1 MSSVSIPPEPKVLS
15 DNPTDGVTALAFLS
29 PSLLASTSWDGTLRI
44 HNVADQTLQ
53 CAQTVTEAGPL
64 LSMAVHGNY
73 SHQND
78 RPEETS
84 TLATV
89 PPIYVGGLD
98 GSIRRFDAHAAG
110 SRLANGNDD
119 NNSQKN
125 PCLLSRHHK
134 AAVSCLQWIP
144 HAQGAWLV
152 SAGWDGFLYLWDPT
166 AIADTE
172 VAKLPP
178 PLATLSLPGKA
189 FSMDVHTS
197 ESRTLSRI
205 VVACAG
211 RRVCVVQVTTSTGTE
226 GSHETHTAPG
236 LLPQVELVLDREST
250 LKYQTRCVRFL
261 QDGVGIAL
269 ASIEGRVAIE
279 YFEELDIPAEGK
291 KAYTFK
297 CHRDG
302 DMVYPVNCLAFH
314 PVHGTFATGGCDG
327 TVGTYVGGI
336 QVAAAVV
343 CVETVCSRVGFL
355 FFFVFTRRTTVTWDG
370 SNKKKLVALPKFPT
384 SIAALAFSPDG
395 SQLAIASSYTFE
407 DGEREHPRDEIY
419 IRAVL
424 DSEVLPKRK
433 Q

>member
-98 GSIRRFDAHAAG
+98 GSIRRFAAHAAG

-211 RRVCVVQVTTSTGTE
+211 RRVCVVQVTTNTGTE

-327 TVGTYVGGI
+327 TV
-336 QVAAAVV
+336 
-343 CVETVCSRVGFL
+343 
-355 FFFVFTRRTTVTWDG
+355 VTWDG

>member
-1 MSSVSIPPEPKVLS
+1 
-15 DNPTDGVTALAFLS
+15 
-29 PSLLASTSWDGTLRI
+29 
-44 HNVADQTLQ
+44 
-53 CAQTVTEAGPL
+53 
-64 LSMAVHGNY
+64 
-73 SHQND
+73 
-78 RPEETS
+78 
-84 TLATV
+84 
-89 PPIYVGGLD
+89 LD

-110 SRLANGNDD
+110 IRLANGNDD

-144 HAQGAWLV
+144 HAQGGWLV

-178 PLATLSLPGKA
+178 PLATLLLPGKA